1 MQIRVVGF
9 AVVVSCVGLKVSL
22 KVVLSVSDFVVVLS
36 GVRGGITVVGSFG
49 MKHDCSSSDRPMS
62 LHRNSGAKSKLE
74 STHEVRVRCCVI

>member
-1 MQIRVVGF
+1 M
-9 AVVVSCVGLKVSL
+9 VSSISL
-22 KVVLSVSDFVVVLS
+22 EVVLEVLVSVLDFVVVLS
-36 GVRGGITVVGSFG
+36 DVRGGLAVVGSFG